1 MPLDNLINKE
11 HPTKRYNT
19 YSAVSAPDSTI
30 ACKILQSFDWLFD
43 GNGKMTYSE
52 SSSTCTFHMP
62 LAYVC
67 SIFYWWWKVESWR
80 LFV

>member
-1 MPLDNLINKE
+1 MPLDDLINKE

-19 YSAVSAPDSTI
+19 YSAISAADSTI

-43 GNGKMTYSE
+43 GNSKMTYSE
-52 SSSTCTFHMP
+52 FSSTCTFHMP
-62 LAYVC
+62 LADVC
-67 SIFYWWWKVESWR
+67 SIFDWWWKLESWR